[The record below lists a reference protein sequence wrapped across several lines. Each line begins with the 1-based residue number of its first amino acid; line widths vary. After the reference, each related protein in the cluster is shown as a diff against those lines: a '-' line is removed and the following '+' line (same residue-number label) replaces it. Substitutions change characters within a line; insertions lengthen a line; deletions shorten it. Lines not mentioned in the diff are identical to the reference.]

1 MSVRNVTAR
10 NKKPLDLFDPDTM
23 DRIRKL
29 KSRKKNIKRGG
40 GFSDSQVENMYNLS
54 TKIDTKK
61 SSPKKNL
68 CLVKKV
74 DTPYR
79 QSLQSNQI
87 LQKPQTVI
95 SRQDNSY
102 YRPSDGYSKVDNK
115 KQVTEFRRVD
125 QNYQLPLPPTLQAR
139 PTQVQPSYSSIQ
151 PQPLQ
156 QPHSQSPQLL
166 YNNPHTKNN
175 TIHQY
180 KKSTAKNGIQQ
191 IGGIARRKHS
201 PKTVWRLVRR
211 QQKKHISPKSII
223 SNKSQPINKKK
234 KYSKTNSRQN
244 TQVNKQSTQP
254 KKPSRQKINQPPKD
268 TQQHRQ
274 NNNMKQSRATKQQSN
289 IKKKMTKS
297 RLLILDKKRDV
308 QKRYKQRKTL
318 RSRVKRW
325 NREKILFYLARRGVV
340 NLNTNAPQKLLKDLY
355 LTCRA
360 MGNIYIDHN

>member
-1 MSVRNVTAR
+1 MIQIQWIGYVNL
-10 NKKPLDLFDPDTM
+10 NLEKKILKGEAVFRLSG
-23 DRIRKL
+23 RKYIQL
-29 KSRKKNIKRGG
+29 IN
-40 GFSDSQVENMYNLS
+40 
-54 TKIDTKK
+54 KIDNKR

-74 DTPYR
+74 DTPSE
-79 QSLQSNQI
+79 QSVQSTQI

-102 YRPSDGYSKVDNK
+102 YHQSDEYSKVDNK
-115 KQVTEFRRVD
+115 KQGTEFRRVD

-139 PTQVQPSYSSIQ
+139 PTQIQPSYSSIQ

-156 QPHSQSPQLL
+156 QPHSHSHQLL
-166 YNNPHTKNN
+166 YNNLHTKNN
-175 TIHQY
+175 TIQQY
-180 KKSTAKNGIQQ
+180 KKVIKNGIQQ

-223 SNKSQPINKKK
+223 SNSNQSIKKSLVKHILDKIIKLL
-234 KYSKTNSRQN
+234 NSLHN
-244 TQVNKQSTQP
+244 L
-254 KKPSRQKINQPPKD
+254 KINLDKKIIDSLKIHNTDQVIILNRLL
-268 TQQHRQ
+268 QGLH
-274 NNNMKQSRATKQQSN
+274 NNLLIS
-289 IKKKMTKS
+289 KKKMTKS

-325 NREKILFYLARRGVV
+325 NRKKILFYLARRGVV
-340 NLNTNAPQKLLKDLY
+340 NLNTNAPQKLLKGSLSN
-355 LTCRA
+355 L
-360 MGNIYIDHN
+360 